1 MKTARLLALLA
12 AAVAAASLLPRD
24 AGAVPVFARKYG
36 LNCSMCHS
44 AYPRLNDF
52 GARFRANG
60 YRLPGREHA
69 EKTVLE
75 SPAPVAMRTNAG
87 YTYEQWRHMVDPA
100 QNGKRS
106 VVELGGLDILS
117 GGTLGPRIGYFAVF
131 VPGITASR
139 GVAGQEATLE
149 MASVV
154 FSGLARGLLTVR
166 AGRFEPAYA
175 AISVKRQLSVAPV
188 EVYDYSF
195 PGGPAY
201 SEVQTGLEVRGGGY
215 GPLRV
220 VGGLVAGSSTNG
232 SEDPP
237 QDGYLR
243 VEGVLGPG
251 EGQSAGQ
258 RFGLTGYL
266 GRARPGQVGE
276 EEVGRAETFSRVG
289 ADVSLNAAGLN
300 LAAQYLWAQ
309 DAGPLWP
316 SLWPRTGHVCWS
328 GGFAELSGQLAPATV
343 GFARFDYVEGPDC
356 QLGHTIL
363 RYTAGSRYYL
373 EDNVALHLE
382 YSHAM
387 TSVED
392 VADDP
397 SGDFLTARVDFAF

>member
-12 AAVAAASLLPRD
+12 VAAAAASLLPRD

-36 LNCSMCHS
+36 VNCSMCHS

-87 YTYEQWRHMVDPA
+87 YVYELWRHMPDAA

-106 VVELGGLDILS
+106 TVELGGLDVLS
-117 GGTLGPRIGYFAVF
+117 GGMLGPRIGYFAVF
-131 VPGITASR
+131 VPGITESR

-154 FSGLARGLLTVR
+154 FSGLAHGLLTVR

-175 AISVKRQLSVAPV
+175 AISVKRQLSAAPV

-195 PGGPAY
+195 PGGPAF
-201 SEVQTGLEVRGGGY
+201 SEAQTGLEVRGGGY
-215 GPLRV
+215 GPLRLM
-220 VGGLVAGSSTNG
+220 GGLVAGSSTNN

-243 VEGVLGPG
+243 LEGVLGPG
-251 EGQSAGQ
+251 EGQTAGQ

-266 GRARPGQVGE
+266 GRARPEQAGE
-276 EEVGRAETFSRVG
+276 AGIGRAETFSRLG

-309 DAGPLWP
+309 DAGPLWDR
-316 SLWPRTGHVCWS
+316 SDHTCWS
-328 GGFAELSGQLAPATV
+328 GGFAELSGPLRANLV
-343 GFARFDYVEGPDC
+343 GFARLDYVMEPDF
-356 QLGHTIL
+356 LDRSIL

-382 YSHAM
+382 YSHATM
-387 TSVED
+387 SVED
-392 VADDP
+392 VSDDP
-397 SGDFLTARVDFAF
+397 AGDFLAARVDFAF